1 MNDHP
6 LKVEHHNT
14 TSDGGSIASKDYED
28 RYFQD
33 NGFDESKE
41 VYIGG
46 NNLEERWESF
56 SGSCFTIGE
65 LGFGLGLNFLTTM
78 HCWLKKERSFNLD
91 YIGIDKKILEKK
103 NLVLLEEAFPNL
115 KKEINIFKEC
125 DVVGHNGFECISI
138 PDLKIRLILVTEDVQ
153 KAINDICISNIDAW
167 FLDGF
172 DPKKNPEMW
181 TEDVLKAVF
190 DLSSSD
196 SSFSSFTSVGRIRRA
211 LLENGFEVNKV
222 PGFGTKR
229 HRIVGRKFE
238 ENKKSLDIEYFDME
252 NLYKTKDDYTAN
264 EIEVF
269 IDENKDQL
277 KREYIDFKYVI
288 LNPKNLIG
296 IEEFNQEFFDEIDSI
311 ENKISQGSTFDT
323 ILEDIN
329 VDIIEVNEFAPSS
342 SKQINEDLIYSKK
355 TSKIDLI
362 ESGDNFLLYNID
374 NQYDRAPDLNDEIIK
389 GEIVELIYQ
398 KGKFDYNR
406 EIIEEIQ
413 KKKFDNSKF
422 EELAGSNKEYSS
434 INSIEDD
441 KLIDINSVKMLYAL
455 PVNSFALVNK
465 EDKIYLVKITGTNK
479 NSFNKTDEKYLKFV
493 NSQNTNNRKSIL
505 QSYDQ
510 LLNDKY
516 QVQLNQKTIDRV
528 KNYFK

>member
-1 MNDHP
+1 MIEK
-6 LKVEHHNT
+6 LK
-14 TSDGGSIASKDYED
+14 
-28 RYFQD
+28 
-33 NGFDESKE
+33 
-41 VYIGG
+41 
-46 NNLEERWESF
+46 
-56 SGSCFTIGE
+56 E
-65 LGFGLGLNFLTTM
+65 LGWKKTGGFLVMAFVAFAFIFGGFGGGFSTNNQNNIAKINKTNVTTQDFIDYVNQSGISQ
-78 HCWLKKERSFNLD
+78 EAIRDNLD
-91 YIGIDKKILEKK
+91 NNIIEELLSGLISTTLIDLEIK
-103 NLVLLEEAFPNL
+103 
-115 KKEINIFKEC
+115 
-125 DVVGHNGFECISI
+125 D
-138 PDLKIRLILVTEDVQ
+138 
-153 KAINDICISNIDAW
+153 
-167 FLDGF
+167 
-172 DPKKNPEMW
+172 
-181 TEDVLKAVF
+181 F
-190 DLSSSD
+190 DLSINERTILKNIKENKNFQD
-196 SSFSSFTSVGRIRRA
+196 
-211 LLENGFEVNKV
+211 ENGAFQRIKYEKFLLSNNLSAPMFELQLKNRELQKHLFDFI
-222 PGFGTKR
+222 GAGTITPNFLIEK
-229 HRIVGRKFE
+229 KFE
-238 ENKKSLDIEYFDME
+238 ENNKSLDIEYFDME

-355 TSKIDLI
+355 ASKIDLI

-441 KLIDINSVKMLYAL
+441 QLIDINSVKMLYAL
-455 PVNSFALVNK
+455 PINSFALVNK
-465 EDKIYLVKITGTNK
+465 EDTIYLVKITGTNK

>member
-1 MNDHP
+1 
-6 LKVEHHNT
+6 
-14 TSDGGSIASKDYED
+14 
-28 RYFQD
+28 
-33 NGFDESKE
+33 
-41 VYIGG
+41 
-46 NNLEERWESF
+46 
-56 SGSCFTIGE
+56 
-65 LGFGLGLNFLTTM
+65 
-78 HCWLKKERSFNLD
+78 
-91 YIGIDKKILEKK
+91 
-103 NLVLLEEAFPNL
+103 
-115 KKEINIFKEC
+115 
-125 DVVGHNGFECISI
+125 
-138 PDLKIRLILVTEDVQ
+138 
-153 KAINDICISNIDAW
+153 
-167 FLDGF
+167 
-172 DPKKNPEMW
+172 
-181 TEDVLKAVF
+181 
-190 DLSSSD
+190 
-196 SSFSSFTSVGRIRRA
+196 
-211 LLENGFEVNKV
+211 
-222 PGFGTKR
+222 
-229 HRIVGRKFE
+229 
-238 ENKKSLDIEYFDME
+238 ME

-329 VDIIEVNEFAPSS
+329 VEVIKVNEFVPSS

-355 TSKIDLI
+355 ASKIDLI
-362 ESGDNFLLYNID
+362 ENGDNFLLYNID

-479 NSFNKTDEKYLKFV
+479 NLFNKTDEKYLKFV
-493 NSQNTNNRKSIL
+493 NNENTNNRKSIL

>member
-1 MNDHP
+1 MIEK
-6 LKVEHHNT
+6 LK
-14 TSDGGSIASKDYED
+14 
-28 RYFQD
+28 
-33 NGFDESKE
+33 
-41 VYIGG
+41 
-46 NNLEERWESF
+46 
-56 SGSCFTIGE
+56 E
-65 LGFGLGLNFLTTM
+65 LGWKKTGGFLVMAFVAFAFIFGGFGGGFSTNNQNNIAKINKTNVTTQDFIDYVNQSGISQEAIRDNIENNIIEELLSGLISTT
-78 HCWLKKERSFNLD
+78 L
-91 YIGIDKKILEKK
+91 IDLE
-103 NLVLLEEAFPNL
+103 
-115 KKEINIFKEC
+115 I
-125 DVVGHNGFECISI
+125 
-138 PDLKIRLILVTEDVQ
+138 ED
-153 KAINDICISNIDAW
+153 
-167 FLDGF
+167 
-172 DPKKNPEMW
+172 
-181 TEDVLKAVF
+181 F
-190 DLSSSD
+190 DLSINERTILKNIKENKNFHD
-196 SSFSSFTSVGRIRRA
+196 
-211 LLENGFEVNKV
+211 ENGTFQRIKYEKFLLSNNLSAAMFELQLKNRELQKHLFDFI
-222 PGFGTKR
+222 GAGTITPNFLIEK
-229 HRIVGRKFE
+229 KFE
-238 ENKKSLDIEYFDME
+238 ENNKSLDIEYFDME

-355 TSKIDLI
+355 ASKIDLI

>member
-1 MNDHP
+1 MIEK
-6 LKVEHHNT
+6 LKNLGWKQF
-14 TSDGGSIASKDYED
+14 GGLVLIVIIIIA
-28 RYFQD
+28 F
-33 NGFDESKE
+33 
-41 VYIGG
+41 
-46 NNLEERWESF
+46 
-56 SGSCFTIGE
+56 
-65 LGFGLGLNFLTTM
+65 GFGGFGGGFSTNNQNNIAKINKTNVTTQDFIDYVNQSGISQ
-78 HCWLKKERSFNLD
+78 EAIRDNLD
-91 YIGIDKKILEKK
+91 NNIIEELLSGLISTTLIDLE
-103 NLVLLEEAFPNL
+103 
-115 KKEINIFKEC
+115 I
-125 DVVGHNGFECISI
+125 
-138 PDLKIRLILVTEDVQ
+138 ED
-153 KAINDICISNIDAW
+153 
-167 FLDGF
+167 
-172 DPKKNPEMW
+172 
-181 TEDVLKAVF
+181 F
-190 DLSSSD
+190 DLSINERTILKNIKENKNFHD
-196 SSFSSFTSVGRIRRA
+196 
-211 LLENGFEVNKV
+211 ENGTFQRIKYEKFLLSNNLSAAMFELQLKNRELQKHLFDFI
-222 PGFGTKR
+222 GAGTITPNFLIEK
-229 HRIVGRKFE
+229 KFE
-238 ENKKSLDIEYFDME
+238 ENNKSLNIEYFDME
-252 NLYKTKDDYTAN
+252 NLYKTKDDYTPN
-264 EIEVF
+264 EIQEF
-269 IDENKDQL
+269 INENKEQL

-296 IEEFNQEFFDEIDSI
+296 IEEFNQDFFDEIDSI

-323 ILEDIN
+323 ILADIN

-342 SKQINEDLIYSKK
+342 NKQINEDLIYSKK
-355 TSKIDLI
+355 ASKIDLI
-362 ESGDNFLLYNID
+362 ENGDNFLLYNID

-413 KKKFDNSKF
+413 KKEFDNSKF
-422 EELAGSNKEYSS
+422 EELAGTNKEYSS

-441 KLIDINSVKMLYAL
+441 ELIDINSVKMLYAL

>member
-1 MNDHP
+1 MIEK
-6 LKVEHHNT
+6 LKNLGWKQF
-14 TSDGGSIASKDYED
+14 GGLVLIVIIIIA
-28 RYFQD
+28 F
-33 NGFDESKE
+33 
-41 VYIGG
+41 
-46 NNLEERWESF
+46 
-56 SGSCFTIGE
+56 
-65 LGFGLGLNFLTTM
+65 GFGGFGGGFSTNNQNNIAKINKTNVTTQDFIDYVNQSGISQ
-78 HCWLKKERSFNLD
+78 EAIRDNLD
-91 YIGIDKKILEKK
+91 NNIIEELLSGLISTTLIDLEIK
-103 NLVLLEEAFPNL
+103 
-115 KKEINIFKEC
+115 
-125 DVVGHNGFECISI
+125 D
-138 PDLKIRLILVTEDVQ
+138 
-153 KAINDICISNIDAW
+153 
-167 FLDGF
+167 
-172 DPKKNPEMW
+172 
-181 TEDVLKAVF
+181 F
-190 DLSSSD
+190 DLSINERTILKNIKENKNFHD
-196 SSFSSFTSVGRIRRA
+196 
-211 LLENGFEVNKV
+211 ENGTFQRIKYEKFLLSNNLSAAMFELQLKNRELQKHLFDFI
-222 PGFGTKR
+222 GAGTITPNFLIEK
-229 HRIVGRKFE
+229 KFE
-238 ENKKSLDIEYFDME
+238 ENNKSLDIEYFDME

-355 TSKIDLI
+355 ASKIDLI

-441 KLIDINSVKMLYAL
+441 ELIDINSVKMLYAL

>member
-1 MNDHP
+1 MIEK
-6 LKVEHHNT
+6 LKNLGWKQF
-14 TSDGGSIASKDYED
+14 GGLVLIVIIIIA
-28 RYFQD
+28 F
-33 NGFDESKE
+33 
-41 VYIGG
+41 
-46 NNLEERWESF
+46 
-56 SGSCFTIGE
+56 
-65 LGFGLGLNFLTTM
+65 GFGGFGGGFSTNNQNNIAKINKTNVTTQDFIDYVNQSGISQ
-78 HCWLKKERSFNLD
+78 EAIRDNLD
-91 YIGIDKKILEKK
+91 NNIIEELLSGLISTTLIDLEIK
-103 NLVLLEEAFPNL
+103 
-115 KKEINIFKEC
+115 
-125 DVVGHNGFECISI
+125 D
-138 PDLKIRLILVTEDVQ
+138 
-153 KAINDICISNIDAW
+153 
-167 FLDGF
+167 
-172 DPKKNPEMW
+172 
-181 TEDVLKAVF
+181 F
-190 DLSSSD
+190 DLSINERTILKIIKENKNFHD
-196 SSFSSFTSVGRIRRA
+196 
-211 LLENGFEVNKV
+211 ENGTFQRIKYEKFLLSNNLSAPMYELQLKNTALQKHLFDFI
-222 PGFGTKR
+222 GAGTITPNFLIEK
-229 HRIVGRKFE
+229 KFE
-238 ENKKSLDIEYFDME
+238 ENNKSLDIEYFDME

-277 KREYIDFKYVI
+277 KREYI
-288 LNPKNLIG
+288 KNLIG

-323 ILEDIN
+323 ILADIN

-342 SKQINEDLIYSKK
+342 NKQINEDLIYSKK
-355 TSKIDLI
+355 ASKIDLI

>member
-1 MNDHP
+1 MIEK
-6 LKVEHHNT
+6 LKNLGWKQFGGLVLIVIIIIAFGFGGFGGGFSTNNQNNIAKINKTNVT
-14 TSDGGSIASKDYED
+14 TQDFIDYVNQSGISQEAIRD
-28 RYFQD
+28 
-33 NGFDESKE
+33 
-41 VYIGG
+41 
-46 NNLEERWESF
+46 NLENNIIEELL
-56 SGSCFTIGE
+56 SGLIS
-65 LGFGLGLNFLTTM
+65 TT
-78 HCWLKKERSFNLD
+78 L
-91 YIGIDKKILEKK
+91 IDLEIK
-103 NLVLLEEAFPNL
+103 
-115 KKEINIFKEC
+115 
-125 DVVGHNGFECISI
+125 D
-138 PDLKIRLILVTEDVQ
+138 
-153 KAINDICISNIDAW
+153 
-167 FLDGF
+167 
-172 DPKKNPEMW
+172 
-181 TEDVLKAVF
+181 F
-190 DLSSSD
+190 DLSINERTILKNIKENKNFHD
-196 SSFSSFTSVGRIRRA
+196 
-211 LLENGFEVNKV
+211 ENGTFQRIKYEKFLLSNNLSAPMFELQLKNRELQKHLFDFI
-222 PGFGTKR
+222 GAGTITPNFLIEK
-229 HRIVGRKFE
+229 KFE
-238 ENKKSLDIEYFDME
+238 ENNKSLNIEYFDME

-355 TSKIDLI
+355 ASKIDLI

>member
-1 MNDHP
+1 MIEK
-6 LKVEHHNT
+6 LKNLGWKQF
-14 TSDGGSIASKDYED
+14 GGLVLIVIIIIA
-28 RYFQD
+28 F
-33 NGFDESKE
+33 
-41 VYIGG
+41 
-46 NNLEERWESF
+46 
-56 SGSCFTIGE
+56 
-65 LGFGLGLNFLTTM
+65 GFGGFGGGFSTNNQNNIAKINKTNVTTQDFIDYVNQSGISQ
-78 HCWLKKERSFNLD
+78 EAIRDNLD
-91 YIGIDKKILEKK
+91 NNIIEELLSGLISTTLIDLEIK
-103 NLVLLEEAFPNL
+103 
-115 KKEINIFKEC
+115 
-125 DVVGHNGFECISI
+125 D
-138 PDLKIRLILVTEDVQ
+138 
-153 KAINDICISNIDAW
+153 
-167 FLDGF
+167 
-172 DPKKNPEMW
+172 
-181 TEDVLKAVF
+181 F
-190 DLSSSD
+190 DLSINEKTILKNIKENKNFHD
-196 SSFSSFTSVGRIRRA
+196 
-211 LLENGFEVNKV
+211 ENGAFQRIKYEKFLLSNNLSAPMFELQLKNRELQKHLFDFI
-222 PGFGTKR
+222 GAGTITPNFLIEK
-229 HRIVGRKFE
+229 KFE
-238 ENKKSLDIEYFDME
+238 ENNKSLDIEYFDME

-355 TSKIDLI
+355 ASKIDLI

-422 EELAGSNKEYSS
+422 EELAGSNKKYSS

>member
-1 MNDHP
+1 MIEK
-6 LKVEHHNT
+6 LKNLGWKQF
-14 TSDGGSIASKDYED
+14 GGLVLIVIIIIA
-28 RYFQD
+28 F
-33 NGFDESKE
+33 
-41 VYIGG
+41 
-46 NNLEERWESF
+46 
-56 SGSCFTIGE
+56 
-65 LGFGLGLNFLTTM
+65 GFGGFGGGFSTNNQNNIAKINKTNVTTQDFIDYVNQSGISQ
-78 HCWLKKERSFNLD
+78 EAIRDNLD
-91 YIGIDKKILEKK
+91 NNIIEELLSGLISTTLIDLEIK
-103 NLVLLEEAFPNL
+103 
-115 KKEINIFKEC
+115 
-125 DVVGHNGFECISI
+125 D
-138 PDLKIRLILVTEDVQ
+138 
-153 KAINDICISNIDAW
+153 
-167 FLDGF
+167 
-172 DPKKNPEMW
+172 
-181 TEDVLKAVF
+181 F
-190 DLSSSD
+190 DLSINERTILKNIKENKNFHD
-196 SSFSSFTSVGRIRRA
+196 
-211 LLENGFEVNKV
+211 ENGTFQRIKYEKFLLSNNLSAPMFELKLKNRELQKHLFDFI
-222 PGFGTKR
+222 GAGTITPNFLIEK
-229 HRIVGRKFE
+229 KFE
-238 ENKKSLDIEYFDME
+238 ENNKSLDIEYFDME
-252 NLYKTKDDYTAN
+252 NLYKTKDDYTVN

-323 ILEDIN
+323 ILADIN

-342 SKQINEDLIYSKK
+342 NKQINEDLIYSKK
-355 TSKIDLI
+355 ASKIDLI

-493 NSQNTNNRKSIL
+493 NSENTNNRKSIL